1 MGMLEDAFNEVRQE
15 EVKWEEPL
23 IDFKEIT
30 GTYAER
36 AQLSHIINTIA
47 RGTEIGKKILEK
59 AARNG
64 YTLKMASLS
73 GVGGFCNSQKKT
85 IVLNSDFSE
94 SFLVSTLV
102 HEARHAEQAMNA
114 TWTGERGSF
123 VVESDLM
130 LSRAKEADAQAIA
143 AAACFEIRSNTGN
156 SEPLCVMYD
165 KDAYIM
171 GALEKAAKS
180 KKAPVTEK
188 MLQAAFKG
196 WYEGLEKVEA
206 YEKSY
211 QCEQMQYAV
220 ARGDYSTTPYSKKL
234 SSSQIVTALCKTS
247 DGMCYFEDDKDV
259 LSDRDRCSVCQE
271 TAEEFER
278 FFKLREKT
286 TGQPTDKTYETLKV
300 RDAFRGFRNTFNDL
314 KRAFSSEY
322 RKTSYR
328 DKNDE
333 IGLKKEGSSSDIRRI
348 NHLVNDLCED
358 NESRKKLMSL
368 KTAGYAIGFE
378 NAMRVGS
385 VRDDYKKV
393 VLLNPALKDDKLK
406 DALLAQ
412 SEKIAARTAV
422 QTRMAAAQFKGR

>member
-1 MGMLEDAFNEVRQE
+1 MGMLEDALDEVRRE
-15 EVKWEEPL
+15 EIKWEDPL

-30 GTYAER
+30 GSYFER
-36 AQLSHIINTIA
+36 AHLSNIINTIA
-47 RGTEIGKKILEK
+47 RGTEIGKKTLEN

-64 YTLKMASLS
+64 YSLKMASLRN
-73 GVGGFCNSQKKT
+73 VGGFCNSQKKT

-94 SFLVSTLV
+94 SFLVSTLI
-102 HEARHAEQAMNA
+102 HEARHAEQAMNE
-114 TWTGERGSF
+114 TWTGDRGSF

-156 SEPLCVMYD
+156 SMPFDAMYN
-165 KDAYIM
+165 KDSCIIEAM
-171 GALEKAAKS
+171 EKAAES
-180 KKAPVTEK
+180 ENSPVTEK

-196 WYEGLEKVEA
+196 WYDDLEKVEA
-206 YEKSY
+206 YEKGY
-211 QCEQMQYAV
+211 QCEQMQYAT
-220 ARGDYSTTPYSKKL
+220 AKGDYSTTPYNKEL
-234 SSSQIVTALCKTS
+234 SSSQIVTALCKTT
-247 DGMCYFEDDKDV
+247 DGKCYFEDDKDV
-259 LSDRDRCSVCQE
+259 LSGRDRCSVCQK
-271 TAEEFER
+271 TADEFER
-278 FFKLREKT
+278 FFKQREKV
-286 TGQPTDKTYETLKV
+286 TGLPVDKTYESLKV
-300 RDAFRGFRNTFNDL
+300 RSTFRGFRNTFNDL

-358 NESRKKLMSL
+358 NENRKKLMSL

-406 DALLAQ
+406 DALLLQ
-412 SEKIAARTAV
+412 SEKIAARTTV
-422 QTRMAAAQFKGR
+422 QTRMAATQFKGR